1 MRISD
6 WSSDVCSSDLE
17 IGDVAHH
24 EHFARSAVEDHGGV
38 DAAVGTGDHHH
49 LGRLALVGENVET
62 GALGG
67 IGALAEPAVA
77 GDKIIDAIH
86 ATSGIAGKEGWQE
99 AIETPISHSSGHQPQ
114 PARTTSP
121 PTSLPSPQA
130 PQRHT
135 LRPTPLPHAT

>member
-1 MRISD
+1 MLFR
-6 WSSDVCSSDLE
+6 
-17 IGDVAHH
+17 A
-24 EHFARSAVEDHGGV
+24 
-38 DAAVGTGDHHH
+38 TGDHHH

-99 AIETPISHSSGHQPQ
+99 ARSEEHTSELKSLMRISSAVFFLKKTNRKGQKINRRQ
-114 PARTTSP
+114 
-121 PTSLPSPQA
+121 
-130 PQRHT
+130 
-135 LRPTPLPHAT
+135 

>member
-99 AIETPISHSSGHQPQ
+99 AIETPISHSYGQQPH
-114 PARTTSP
+114 PARPAS
-121 PTSLPSPQA
+121 A
-130 PQRHT
+130 
-135 LRPTPLPHAT
+135 HARSEERSDGTEFVSTCRTRGYSY

>member
-86 ATSGIAGKEGWQE
+86 RSEEHTSELQSLMR
-99 AIETPISHSSGHQPQ
+99 ISY
-114 PARTTSP
+114 AVFCLKKKIR
-121 PTSLPSPQA
+121 TSL
-130 PQRHT
+130 
-135 LRPTPLPHAT
+135 

>member
-1 MRISD
+1 MCISD
-6 WSSDVCSSDLE
+6 WSSDVCSSDL
-17 IGDVAHH
+17 
-24 EHFARSAVEDHGGV
+24 
-38 DAAVGTGDHHH
+38 

-99 AIETPISHSSGHQPQ
+99 AIETPISHSYGHQPH
-114 PARTTSP
+114 PARTARSEERRVGNECLSTCRSRWSTS
-121 PTSLPSPQA
+121 
-130 PQRHT
+130 H
-135 LRPTPLPHAT
+135 